1 MSIEYPL
8 FLDPQSHYG
17 GGGGGGGVG
26 VFALSKNKQR

>member
-17 GGGGGGGVG
+17 GGGGGLC
-26 VFALSKNKQR
+26 FRFKQKQATLK